1 MVRGRHSQV
10 VLPHHA
16 RSVRQMARGE
26 SHALPGG
33 HMFPL
38 ERPEQTAELLKSLLQ
53 RWQQDEEQP

>member
-1 MVRGRHSQV
+1 
-10 VLPHHA
+10 
-16 RSVRQMARGE
+16 MARGE